1 MITKINQETAKTIIS
16 TYQPLGLFY
25 LIEDGLYVGID
36 NSTGHAWVEDFPSL
50 RQCKDWLRNPS

>member
-1 MITKINQETAKTIIS
+1 MITKINQETARTIIS
-16 TYQPLGLFY
+16 THQPLGLFY

-50 RQCKDWLRNPS
+50 HQCKYWLRNP